1 MYLNLLK
8 KGLSGLGYSIFGR
21 GLRRSPALPWLIIL
35 VLVGVPSLGWY
46 LHRRG
51 QFHTLKREIK
61 GQHDEP
67 PQLPSPGGM
76 EPIVLRRTV
85 RVGST
90 VPELTSVTLLPGLGM
105 DVLQLTAALPKIGA
119 VNLLANPTVEAMAD
133 STANNHPALYD
144 TRGAIE
150 APWGGLLMGLIL
162 PIGASMTANWAG
174 HSLEVPTEVTSR
186 AIDDSGLLSHIS
198 IDSEHVNTLAD
209 GAQATGI
216 LHATNFNGHWPS
228 RLDMQISGQL
238 GSSDLILILTAT
250 NTGSVPLPF
259 GAGWHPRFA
268 VLNQSRDQVELR
280 LPEGDQV
287 ETPDPNTGK
296 PTGQFIAPPA
306 QITRMQTSAAAVDGT
321 SILLSL
327 AHLKPA
333 LLDTIPTA
341 EFRDPAS
348 GYGLRLSSVSS
359 NTRALRIVA
368 PVSNEYVSLG
378 LQTNY
383 DDPFGNMWSTGEG
396 SGMVTLQPGQ
406 SFEWRVRLEIFPS
419 CRIIHRSPT
428 KGLVRWFD
436 PAPRTPVQ

>member
-1 MYLNLLK
+1 
-8 KGLSGLGYSIFGR
+8 
-21 GLRRSPALPWLIIL
+21 
-35 VLVGVPSLGWY
+35 
-46 LHRRG
+46 
-51 QFHTLKREIK
+51 
-61 GQHDEP
+61 
-67 PQLPSPGGM
+67 
-76 EPIVLRRTV
+76 
-85 RVGST
+85 
-90 VPELTSVTLLPGLGM
+90 
-105 DVLQLTAALPKIGA
+105 
-119 VNLLANPTVEAMAD
+119 
-133 STANNHPALYD
+133 
-144 TRGAIE
+144 
-150 APWGGLLMGLIL
+150 MGLIS
-162 PIGASMTANWAG
+162 PIGASMTANWEG

-198 IDSEHVNTLAD
+198 IDSQHVNALAD

-238 GSSDLILILTAT
+238 GPSDLMLILTAT

-287 ETPDPNTGK
+287 ETSDPNTGK

-406 SFEWRVRLEIFPS
+406 SFEWRVRLEIFPILS
-419 CRIIHRSPT
+419 HNSSIPN
-428 KGLVRWFD
+428 
-436 PAPRTPVQ
+436 